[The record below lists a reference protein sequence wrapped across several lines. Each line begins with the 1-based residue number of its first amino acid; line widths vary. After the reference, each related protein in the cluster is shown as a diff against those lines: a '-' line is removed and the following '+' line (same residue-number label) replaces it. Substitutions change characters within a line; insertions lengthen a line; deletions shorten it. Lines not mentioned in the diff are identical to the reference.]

1 MLALLRSLHQS
12 TQHLDGEARHI
23 IRLLRTTGTDAGVRV
38 LDVGCGYG
46 RMLRLMISSGWDAA
60 GVEINPEIVE
70 ANRKAGL
77 RCWTAEEFKQSTEQ
91 FDVILM
97 AHVIEHFSPAD
108 LLAFMDS
115 YLDRLKPGGR
125 LIVATPLM
133 SDYFYDDFDHVKPYQ
148 PTGIL
153 MVFGDGAAQVQYY
166 ARNRL
171 ALRDI
176 WFRRSPLRISHSRSR
191 YVRSPWRFALIAL
204 DFIAAVA
211 YLVSARSIGK
221 TNGWVGVFEK
231 QISAKP

>member
-1 MLALLRSLHQS
+1 M
-12 TQHLDGEARHI
+12 G
-23 IRLLRTTGTDAGVRV
+23 GRV

-46 RMLRLMISSGWDAA
+46 RMLRLMAAAGWDAT

-70 ANRKAGL
+70 VNRKAGM
-77 RCWTAEEFKQSTEQ
+77 RCWTTAEFGRSTEL

-97 AHVIEHFSPAD
+97 SHVIEHFSPVD
-108 LLAFMDS
+108 LLGFMDD
-115 YLDRLKPGGR
+115 YLDHLKPGGR
-125 LIVATPLM
+125 LIVATPLL
-133 SDYFYDDFDHVKPYQ
+133 SEYFYDDFDHVKPYQ

-191 YVRSPWRFALIAL
+191 YIRSPWRFIVVAS
-204 DFIAAVA
+204 DFIAAFA
-211 YLVSARSIGK
+211 YLISARVIGR

-231 QISAKP
+231 QVKEKSR